1 MKSSDI
7 RGYVLAL
14 SLLGF
19 TGAWAA
25 TAKDAAPT
33 TTGDPQA
40 EAMLAKQAA
49 MLTAHE
55 KQLAAR
61 TRHIRKIIAQRRAL
75 AKKPRPIRY
84 VRVYSGGG
92 GGGGRSYSGGGG
104 GGGSSS
110 GGGGGGGG
118 GGYTP
123 APVTITPVASSGSS

>member
-1 MKSSDI
+1 MKGSDI

-19 TGAWAA
+19 SGAWAA
-25 TAKDAAPT
+25 AAHDATPTATTDPTADA
-33 TTGDPQA
+33 
-40 EAMLAKQAA
+40 LLRKQAA
-49 MLTAHE
+49 MLTARE
-55 KQLAAR
+55 KQLAVQ
-61 TRHIRKIIAQRRAL
+61 TRKVRKIIAARRAL

-84 VRVYSGGG
+84 VRVYV
-92 GGGGRSYSGGGG
+92 GG

-110 GGGGGGGG
+110 GGYSGGGGGSSSGGGGGG

>member
-7 RGYVLAL
+7 RGYVVAL

-19 TGAWAA
+19 SGAWAA
-25 TAKDAAPT
+25 AAHDATPT
-33 TTGDPQA
+33 TTTDPTA
-40 EAMLAKQAA
+40 DALLRKQAA
-49 MLTAHE
+49 MLTARE

-61 TRHIRKIIAQRRAL
+61 TRQVRKIIAARRAL
-75 AKKPRPIRY
+75 AKKPRPVRY
-84 VRVYSGGG
+84 VRVYAGGGGSSGGG
-92 GGGGRSYSGGGG
+92 GYSGG

-110 GGGGGGGG
+110 GGGGGG